1 MHNFIVAGRAYIDAF
16 MVSFDRILPPNYNYR
31 PTRSNANGT
40 TLEAEVKN
48 CFTNAIAAFNAIEDD
63 LNLLVQETLRVDAEI
78 NQARKQTENEIS
90 KLSRL

>member
-1 MHNFIVAGRAYIDAF
+1 LPSFIVIGQAYIDSF
-16 MVSFDRILPPNYNYR
+16 MVSFDRISPPNYNYI
-31 PTRSNANGT
+31 PTSSNANWT

-48 CFTNAIAAFNAIEDD
+48 CFTNAIAASNVIEDD

>member
-1 MHNFIVAGRAYIDAF
+1 M
-16 MVSFDRILPPNYNYR
+16 
-31 PTRSNANGT
+31 
-40 TLEAEVKN
+40 KN